1 MLEHVLMPGVRL
13 RLFEEVDADELYRLI
28 EDNRAYL
35 APWMP
40 WAANQTLGDTS
51 EFIRSTRRQ
60 LADNNGIQAALTID
74 GRIAGSV
81 GMHAISW
88 NNATTGMGYW
98 LAEKHQGRGAIT
110 AAVRAFTEHAF
121 ALGLNRM
128 EIGAAAGNA
137 RSCAVPERLGFK
149 REGVLRQLVQVSG
162 RHQDIAVYSVLA
174 GEWPPAGAT
183 R

>member
-51 EFIRSTRRQ
+51 EFIRS
-60 LADNNGIQAALTID
+60 
-74 GRIAGSV
+74 
-81 GMHAISW
+81 
-88 NNATTGMGYW
+88 
-98 LAEKHQGRGAIT
+98 
-110 AAVRAFTEHAF
+110 
-121 ALGLNRM
+121 
-128 EIGAAAGNA
+128 
-137 RSCAVPERLGFK
+137 RLGFK